1 MSKSMATIKQLT
13 FSEYAEKASRTDRF
27 TQTDDSL
34 QILKFGFFGEVG
46 GLLSALKKVSR
57 DSLQVSE
64 SELAGEELGDALW
77 YLSAVAKRLGL
88 QSGAVAIAAMREM
101 RVRFSEADTGAHHA
115 LELRQ
120 LGAMGHF

>member
-64 SELAGEELGDALW
+64 SELAGEELRGRPLVPFGGCEATRT
-77 YLSAVAKRLGL
+77 AKWCRCDC
-88 QSGAVAIAAMREM
+88 SYA
-101 RVRFSEADTGAHHA
+101 
-115 LELRQ
+115 
-120 LGAMGHF
+120 